1 MVGGISAVNPYA
13 GRYAGYVRPSAALQG
28 ARSVDAVSRSAY
40 GQPVQGV
47 RGVGAAAP
55 VSGVAAGREVNGA
68 STVPVPAG
76 QGAGAAAGVSAGQ
89 GAGAASGVSAGQG
102 TGAAAGVTAGQRAGV
117 VSGVT
122 AGQWIGAGGAVRGAS
137 PGTPVEP
144 VSPIGAVNVNGTNGI
159 ANTIPFLRKGMDPA
173 ELAVRMRIQY
183 ADSSKEEGAGV
194 DAAQKAAEDAECQTC
209 KERKYQD
216 GSDDAGVSFKTPTHI
231 SPDQAASAVKGH
243 EMEHVVRERA
253 AAKRE
258 DRRVVS
264 QSVTMHTSICPECGR
279 VYVSGGTTR
288 TTTASKPD
296 TSEAMQQ
303 QDGKNFS
310 AAA

>member
-68 STVPVPAG
+68 STVPVP
-76 QGAGAAAGVSAGQ
+76 GVSAGQ

-102 TGAAAGVTAGQRAGV
+102 AGAAAGVTAGQRAGV

-137 PGTPVEP
+137 PGMPVEP

-183 ADSSKEEGAGV
+183 ADPSKEEGAGV

-288 TTTASKPD
+288 TTTASEPD
-296 TSEAMQQ
+296 TAEAMQQ

>member
-40 GQPVQGV
+40 GQPVQSV
-47 RGVGAAAP
+47 RGVGAVTP

-68 STVPVPAG
+68 STVPVP
-76 QGAGAAAGVSAGQ
+76 GVSAGQ
-89 GAGAASGVSAGQG
+89 GA
-102 TGAAAGVTAGQRAGV
+102 GAAAGVTAGQRAGV

-183 ADSSKEEGAGV
+183 ADPSKEEGAGV

-209 KERKYQD
+209 KERTYQD

-243 EMEHVVRERA
+243 EMEHVLRERA

-288 TTTASKPD
+288 TTTASEPD
-296 TSEAMQQ
+296 TAEAMQQ

>member
-68 STVPVPAG
+68 STVPVP
-76 QGAGAAAGVSAGQ
+76 GVSAGQ
-89 GAGAASGVSAGQG
+89 GA
-102 TGAAAGVTAGQRAGV
+102 GAAAGVTAGQRAGV

-159 ANTIPFLRKGMDPA
+159 ANAIPFLRKGMDPA

-183 ADSSKEEGAGV
+183 ADSFKEEGAGV

-296 TSEAMQQ
+296 TAEAMQQ

>member
-47 RGVGAAAP
+47 RGGGAVTP
-55 VSGVAAGREVNGA
+55 ISGVAAGREVNGA
-68 STVPVPAG
+68 STVPVP
-76 QGAGAAAGVSAGQ
+76 GVSAGQ
-89 GAGAASGVSAGQG
+89 GA
-102 TGAAAGVTAGQRAGV
+102 GAAAGVTAGQRAGV

-183 ADSSKEEGAGV
+183 ADPSKEEGAGV

-296 TSEAMQQ
+296 TAEAMQQ

>member
-68 STVPVPAG
+68 STVTVP
-76 QGAGAAAGVSAGQ
+76 GVSAGQ
-89 GAGAASGVSAGQG
+89 GA
-102 TGAAAGVTAGQRAGV
+102 GAAAGVTAGQRAGV

-231 SPDQAASAVKGH
+231 SPDLAASAVKGH

-288 TTTASKPD
+288 TTTASEPD
-296 TSEAMQQ
+296 TAEAMQQ

>member
-68 STVPVPAG
+68 STVPVP
-76 QGAGAAAGVSAGQ
+76 GVSAGQ
-89 GAGAASGVSAGQG
+89 GA
-102 TGAAAGVTAGQRAGV
+102 GAAAGVTAGQRAGV

-183 ADSSKEEGAGV
+183 ADPSKEEGAGV

-288 TTTASKPD
+288 TTTASEPD
-296 TSEAMQQ
+296 TAEAMQQ

>member
-55 VSGVAAGREVNGA
+55 VSGVAAGREVNGV
-68 STVPVPAG
+68 STVPVP
-76 QGAGAAAGVSAGQ
+76 GVSAGQ

-102 TGAAAGVTAGQRAGV
+102 AGAAAGVTAGQRAGV

-137 PGTPVEP
+137 PGMPVEP

-183 ADSSKEEGAGV
+183 ADPSKEEGAGV

-288 TTTASKPD
+288 TTTASEPD
-296 TSEAMQQ
+296 TAEAMQQ

>member
-68 STVPVPAG
+68 STVPVP
-76 QGAGAAAGVSAGQ
+76 GVSAGQ
-89 GAGAASGVSAGQG
+89 GA
-102 TGAAAGVTAGQRAGV
+102 GAAAGVTAGQRAGV

-159 ANTIPFLRKGMDPA
+159 ANTIPFLRKGMDPE

-288 TTTASKPD
+288 TTTASEPD
-296 TSEAMQQ
+296 TAEAMQQ

>member
-47 RGVGAAAP
+47 RGVGAVTP
-55 VSGVAAGREVNGA
+55 ISGVAAGREVNGA
-68 STVPVPAG
+68 STVPVP
-76 QGAGAAAGVSAGQ
+76 GVSAGQ
-89 GAGAASGVSAGQG
+89 GA
-102 TGAAAGVTAGQRAGV
+102 GAAAGVTAGQRAGV

-159 ANTIPFLRKGMDPA
+159 ANAIPFLRKGMDPA

-296 TSEAMQQ
+296 TAEAMQQ

>member
-68 STVPVPAG
+68 STVPVPG
-76 QGAGAAAGVSAGQ
+76 ESAGQ
-89 GAGAASGVSAGQG
+89 GA
-102 TGAAAGVTAGQRAGV
+102 GAAAGVTAGQRAGV
-117 VSGVT
+117 VLGVT

-159 ANTIPFLRKGMDPA
+159 ANAIPFLRKGMDPA

-288 TTTASKPD
+288 TTTASEPD
-296 TSEAMQQ
+296 TAEAMQQ

>member
-13 GRYAGYVRPSAALQG
+13 GRYARYVRPSAALQG
-28 ARSVDAVSRSAY
+28 ARSVDAVSRNAY

-47 RGVGAAAP
+47 RGVGAAA
-55 VSGVAAGREVNGA
+55 
-68 STVPVPAG
+68 
-76 QGAGAAAGVSAGQ
+76 
-89 GAGAASGVSAGQG
+89 GVSAGQG

-296 TSEAMQQ
+296 TAEAMQQ

>member
-68 STVPVPAG
+68 STVPVP
-76 QGAGAAAGVSAGQ
+76 GVSAGQ
-89 GAGAASGVSAGQG
+89 GA
-102 TGAAAGVTAGQRAGV
+102 GAAAGVTAGQRAGV

-159 ANTIPFLRKGMDPA
+159 ANAIPFLRKGMDPA

-183 ADSSKEEGAGV
+183 ADPSKEEGAGV

-296 TSEAMQQ
+296 TAEAMQQ

>member
-68 STVPVPAG
+68 STVPVPG
-76 QGAGAAAGVSAGQ
+76 ESAGQ
-89 GAGAASGVSAGQG
+89 GA
-102 TGAAAGVTAGQRAGV
+102 GAAAGVTAGQRAGV

-159 ANTIPFLRKGMDPA
+159 ANAIPFLRKGMDPA

-296 TSEAMQQ
+296 TAEAMQQ

>member
-68 STVPVPAG
+68 STVPVPG
-76 QGAGAAAGVSAGQ
+76 ESAGQ
-89 GAGAASGVSAGQG
+89 GA
-102 TGAAAGVTAGQRAGV
+102 GAAAGVTAGQRAGV
-117 VSGVT
+117 VLGVT

-159 ANTIPFLRKGMDPA
+159 ANAIPFLRKGMDPA

-183 ADSSKEEGAGV
+183 ADPSKEEGAGV

-296 TSEAMQQ
+296 TAEAMQQ

>member
-68 STVPVPAG
+68 STVPVP
-76 QGAGAAAGVSAGQ
+76 GVSAGQ
-89 GAGAASGVSAGQG
+89 GA
-102 TGAAAGVTAGQRAGV
+102 GAAAGVTAGQRAGV

-159 ANTIPFLRKGMDPA
+159 ANAIPFLRKGMDPA

-183 ADSSKEEGAGV
+183 ADPSKEEGAGV

-209 KERKYQD
+209 KERKYKD

-288 TTTASKPD
+288 TTTASEPD
-296 TSEAMQQ
+296 TAEAMQQ

>member
-68 STVPVPAG
+68 STVPVP
-76 QGAGAAAGVSAGQ
+76 GVSAGQ
-89 GAGAASGVSAGQG
+89 GA
-102 TGAAAGVTAGQRAGV
+102 GAAAGVTAGQRAGV
-117 VSGVT
+117 VLGVT

-288 TTTASKPD
+288 TTTASEPD
-296 TSEAMQQ
+296 TAEAMQQ

>member
-68 STVPVPAG
+68 STVPVP
-76 QGAGAAAGVSAGQ
+76 GVSAGQ
-89 GAGAASGVSAGQG
+89 GA
-102 TGAAAGVTAGQRAGV
+102 GAAAGVTAGQRAGV

-137 PGTPVEP
+137 LGTPVEP

-296 TSEAMQQ
+296 TAEAMQQ

>member
-47 RGVGAAAP
+47 RGVGAVTP

-68 STVPVPAG
+68 STVPVP
-76 QGAGAAAGVSAGQ
+76 GVSAGQ
-89 GAGAASGVSAGQG
+89 GA
-102 TGAAAGVTAGQRAGV
+102 GAAAGVTAGQRAGV

-258 DRRVVS
+258 DR
-264 QSVTMHTSICPECGR
+264 PECGR

-288 TTTASKPD
+288 TTTASEPD
-296 TSEAMQQ
+296 TAEAMQQ

>member
-28 ARSVDAVSRSAY
+28 VRSVDAVSRSAY

-47 RGVGAAAP
+47 RGVGAVTP

-68 STVPVPAG
+68 STVPVPGVSAG
-76 QGAGAAAGVSAGQ
+76 QGAGAAAGV
-89 GAGAASGVSAGQG
+89 
-102 TGAAAGVTAGQRAGV
+102 TAGQRSGV

-288 TTTASKPD
+288 TTTASEPD
-296 TSEAMQQ
+296 TAEAMQQ

>member
-28 ARSVDAVSRSAY
+28 TRSVDAVSRSAY

-68 STVPVPAG
+68 STVPVP
-76 QGAGAAAGVSAGQ
+76 GVSAGQ
-89 GAGAASGVSAGQG
+89 GA
-102 TGAAAGVTAGQRAGV
+102 GAAAGVTAGQRAGV

-183 ADSSKEEGAGV
+183 ADPSKEEGAGV

-296 TSEAMQQ
+296 TAEAMQQ

>member
-68 STVPVPAG
+68 NTVPVP
-76 QGAGAAAGVSAGQ
+76 GVSAGQ
-89 GAGAASGVSAGQG
+89 GA
-102 TGAAAGVTAGQRAGV
+102 GAAAGVTAGQRAGV

-183 ADSSKEEGAGV
+183 ADPSKEEGAGV

-296 TSEAMQQ
+296 TAEAMQQ

>member
-76 QGAGAAAGVSAGQ
+76 QGAGASAGVSAL
-89 GAGAASGVSAGQG
+89 QG
-102 TGAAAGVTAGQRAGV
+102 TGASAGVTAGQRAGV

-183 ADSSKEEGAGV
+183 ADPSKEEGAGV

-296 TSEAMQQ
+296 TAEAMQQ

>member
-68 STVPVPAG
+68 STVPVP
-76 QGAGAAAGVSAGQ
+76 GVSAGQ

-102 TGAAAGVTAGQRAGV
+102 AGAAAGVTAGQRAGV

-159 ANTIPFLRKGMDPA
+159 ANAIPFLRKGMDPA

-183 ADSSKEEGAGV
+183 ADPSKEEGAGV

-296 TSEAMQQ
+296 TAEAMQQ

>member
-68 STVPVPAG
+68 STVPVPG
-76 QGAGAAAGVSAGQ
+76 ESAGQ
-89 GAGAASGVSAGQG
+89 GA
-102 TGAAAGVTAGQRAGV
+102 GAAAGVTAGQRAGV
-117 VSGVT
+117 VLGVT

-159 ANTIPFLRKGMDPA
+159 ANAIPFLRKGMDPA

-183 ADSSKEEGAGV
+183 ADPSKEEGAGV

-231 SPDQAASAVKGH
+231 SPDQAASAVKSH

-288 TTTASKPD
+288 TTTASEPD
-296 TSEAMQQ
+296 TAEAMQQ

>member
-68 STVPVPAG
+68 STVPVP
-76 QGAGAAAGVSAGQ
+76 GVSAGQ
-89 GAGAASGVSAGQG
+89 GA
-102 TGAAAGVTAGQRAGV
+102 GAAAGVTAGQRAGV

-288 TTTASKPD
+288 TTTASEPD
-296 TSEAMQQ
+296 TAEAMQQ

>member
-47 RGVGAAAP
+47 RGVGAVTP
-55 VSGVAAGREVNGA
+55 ISGVAAGREVNGA
-68 STVPVPAG
+68 NTVPVP
-76 QGAGAAAGVSAGQ
+76 GVSAGQ
-89 GAGAASGVSAGQG
+89 GA
-102 TGAAAGVTAGQRAGV
+102 GAAAGVTAGQRAGV

-296 TSEAMQQ
+296 TAEAMQQ

>member
-28 ARSVDAVSRSAY
+28 VRSVDAVSRSAY

-68 STVPVPAG
+68 STVPVP
-76 QGAGAAAGVSAGQ
+76 GVSAGQ
-89 GAGAASGVSAGQG
+89 GA
-102 TGAAAGVTAGQRAGV
+102 GAAAGVTAGQRAGV

-288 TTTASKPD
+288 TTTASEPD
-296 TSEAMQQ
+296 TAEAMQQ